1 MFAKKT
7 EAIHMNGE
15 DYKKA
20 IIEML
25 DQIDD
30 VLILRRIYLILVVI
44 TREGR

>member
-1 MFAKKT
+1 
-7 EAIHMNGE
+7 MNGE

-20 IIEML
+20 IIEVL

>member
-1 MFAKKT
+1 
-7 EAIHMNGE
+7 MNGE